1 MVNAVLVQHLT
12 KNYDGTEVLRGVDLK
27 IEEGGF
33 YALMGPNGSGKTTLT
48 SIIASVRLPTSG
60 IVEIYGKPPKRA
72 KELIAYIPQENFSS
86 TLLTGRENLIYFA
99 GLLGYTGKEAKK
111 MVNEIL
117 DKIELRNDA
126 DKRVSTYSGGMRKRL
141 EIGTALFPSIKI
153 FILDEPTTG
162 VDPSGR
168 RDFLG
173 MLNDLR
179 KDGITV
185 LMTTHIGADAE
196 AASKVG
202 LMDKGRIIA
211 EDEPDEL
218 KKKAG
223 LRNVVNIETSIKSKK
238 ISDTLSNFN
247 EGRMPLETETG
258 YRVYSKKAEEST
270 PEIVRTLDGLGCKVT
285 KIEAVRPSLEDVFFK
300 LTQKSPQS
308 SELQWAR

>member
-1 MVNAVLVQHLT
+1 MKSRANAILVQNLT
-12 KNYDGTEVLRGVDLK
+12 KKYGDIEVLRGVDLK
-27 IEEGGF
+27 IEEGEF

-60 IVEIYGKPPKRA
+60 NVEIYGKPPERA

-86 TLLTGRENLIYFA
+86 TLLTGRENLMYFA
-99 GLLGYTGKEAKK
+99 GLLGYSGNEAKK
-111 MVNEIL
+111 MVTEIL
-117 DKIELRNDA
+117 DKIELRKDA

-179 KDGITV
+179 KEGITV

-196 AASKVG
+196 AASRVG

-211 EDEPDEL
+211 EGEPEEL
-218 KKKAG
+218 KNKVG
-223 LRNVVNIETSIKSKK
+223 LQNVVNVETSIKSKK
-238 ISDTLSNFN
+238 VFDILSGFN
-247 EGRMPLETETG
+247 EGKMPLETETG
-258 YRVYSKKAEEST
+258 YRIYSNKAEEAT
-270 PEIVRTLDGLGCKVT
+270 PKIVRMLDGIGCKVI
-285 KIEAVRPSLEDVFFK
+285 KIETVRPSLEDVFFK
-300 LTQKSPQS
+300 LTQKSLRSGEP
-308 SELQWAR
+308 

>member
-1 MVNAVLVQHLT
+1 MKSRANAILVQNLT
-12 KNYDGTEVLRGVDLK
+12 KKYGDIEVLRGVDLK
-27 IEEGGF
+27 IEEGEF

-60 IVEIYGKPPKRA
+60 NVEIYGKPPERA
-72 KELIAYIPQENFSS
+72 KEIIAYIPQENFSS
-86 TLLTGRENLIYFA
+86 TLLTGRENLMYFA
-99 GLLGYTGKEAKK
+99 GLLGYSGNEAKK
-111 MVNEIL
+111 MVTEIL
-117 DKIELRNDA
+117 DKIELRKDA

-179 KDGITV
+179 KEGITV

-196 AASKVG
+196 AASRVG

-211 EDEPDEL
+211 EGEPEEL
-218 KKKAG
+218 KNKVG
-223 LRNVVNIETSIKSKK
+223 LQNVVNVETSIKSKK
-238 ISDTLSNFN
+238 VFDILSGFN
-247 EGRMPLETETG
+247 EGKMPLETETG
-258 YRVYSKKAEEST
+258 YRIYSNKAEEAT
-270 PEIVRTLDGLGCKVT
+270 PKIVRMLDGIGCKVI
-285 KIEAVRPSLEDVFFK
+285 KIETVRPSLEDVFFK
-300 LTQKSPQS
+300 LTQKSLRSGEP
-308 SELQWAR
+308 